1 MTNRLSIGKQI
12 VRPLRQRGSS
22 DGRLPYLFSMLRL
35 VSVLS
40 QDLMQ
45 AVNFLLEILD
55 DLVLEKHL
63 LLDHS
68 IVVQILRYQGG
79 ELQLFLFQVIYLE
92 RAL

>member
-1 MTNRLSIGKQI
+1 M
-12 VRPLRQRGSS
+12 RPLRQRGSS
-22 DGRLPYLFSMLRL
+22 DGSLPYLFSMLCL

-63 LLDHS
+63 LLDHG
-68 IVVQILRYQGG
+68 IVVQIFRYQGR
-79 ELQLFLFQVIYLE
+79 ELQLFLFQVIYLQ